1 MLKFNF
7 QRLFKARGI
16 EKPFSYMVRKGF
28 SKNYAT
34 RVNTGKMKMM
44 NLKDVEEMCEFLE
57 CTPNDLL
64 EWTPNKNVADA
75 SMHPLKDLVR
85 VDTSVNIKAILNAI
99 PISQLAEVE
108 KYILEKVKK

>member
-16 EKPFSYMVRKGF
+16 EKPFTYMVRKGF
-28 SKNYAT
+28 SRNYAT
-34 RVNTGKMKMM
+34 RLNTGKIKMM
-44 NLKDVEEMCEFLE
+44 NLKDVESMCEFLE

-75 SMHPLKDLVR
+75 SKHPLRDLIR
-85 VDTSVNIKAILNAI
+85 IDSSVNIKAILSAI
-99 PISQLAEVE
+99 PISQLQEVE